1 MAAKNRIDEA
11 ALRGIKE
18 RGTKME
24 DLEKDEI
31 GTCPVVSEIANHAV
45 RKVMYLLKYYDFEDI
60 MTIIRGVEL
69 LFNRDQAHIAMTGFL
84 LMFGAT
90 GQTDMINELRFL
102 EKCQRENEETYCEFI
117 AEFLDNEAIDDLL
130 MADLFE
136 EVSNQ
141 PEKMHFL
148 PYRRV

>member
-1 MAAKNRIDEA
+1 MAEKNWIDEA

-18 RGTKME
+18 RGTKMKN
-24 DLEKDEI
+24 LEKDEI
-31 GTCPVVSEIANHAV
+31 GTCPIVSEIADHAV

-60 MTIIRGVEL
+60 MTIIRGVEM